1 MTTIS
6 EKQASGSRTYI
17 AQGEYAIAGSEVAVI
32 STILGSC
39 VATCLWDP
47 VAKLGGMNHF
57 LLPEGPPSRSDV
69 SSFGANAMELLI
81 NGLIR
86 HGAVRER
93 LRAKVFG
100 GAEMYKGLTNAGN
113 QNGVFVLS
121 YLERENIPC
130 DGQSLGGG
138 QARRVE
144 FYPALG
150 KARQKLVSDASQIV
164 ETVPKP
170 ESANELELF

>member
-1 MTTIS
+1 MTAML
-6 EKQASGSRTYI
+6 QQRSGGLRTYI
-17 AQGEYAIAGSEVAVI
+17 AQGEYAIANVEEAVI

-47 VAKLGGMNHF
+47 VAKIGGMNHF
-57 LLPEGPPSRSDV
+57 LLPEGPPSRSEV

-81 NGLIR
+81 NALIR
-86 HGAVRER
+86 SGAVRER

-113 QNGVFVLS
+113 QNGLFVLS

-144 FYPALG
+144 FFPAQG
-150 KARQKLVSDASQIV
+150 KARQKLVEDPHIV
-164 ETVPKP
+164 EKRPVP
-170 ESANELELF
+170 ETTSDLELF

>member
-6 EKQASGSRTYI
+6 EKQTHGAKTYI
-17 AQGEYAIAGSEVAVI
+17 AQGEYAISSEEGAVI

-57 LLPEGPPSRSDV
+57 LLPKGPPSRADV

-81 NGLIR
+81 NALIR
-86 HGAVRER
+86 AGAVRER

-113 QNGVFVLS
+113 QNGLFVLS
-121 YLERENIPC
+121 YLEREGIPC
-130 DGQSLGGG
+130 DGQSLGGT

-144 FYPALG
+144 FVPALG
-150 KARQKLVSDASQIV
+150 KARQKLVEDSHIV
-164 ETVPKP
+164 ETVPAP
-170 ESANELELF
+170 EKSHDLELF

>member
-1 MTTIS
+1 MSAILQQRS
-6 EKQASGSRTYI
+6 SGLRTYI
-17 AQGEYAIAGSEVAVI
+17 AQGEYAIADVEDAVI

-47 VAKLGGMNHF
+47 VAKIGGMNHF
-57 LLPEGPPSRSDV
+57 LLPDGPPSRSDV

-81 NGLIR
+81 NALIR
-86 HGAVRER
+86 KGACRER

-113 QNGVFVLS
+113 QNGLFVLS

-144 FYPALG
+144 FFPAQG
-150 KARQKLVSDASQIV
+150 KARQKLVEDQHIV
-164 ETVPKP
+164 EKRPVPEK
-170 ESANELELF
+170 ANDLELF